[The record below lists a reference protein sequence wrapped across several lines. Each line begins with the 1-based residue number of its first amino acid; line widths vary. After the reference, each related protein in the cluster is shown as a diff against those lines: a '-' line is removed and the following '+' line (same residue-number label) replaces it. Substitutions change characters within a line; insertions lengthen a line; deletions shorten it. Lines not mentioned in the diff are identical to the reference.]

1 MLKKPTGLWVLVLDA
16 FRFLVAMLLSC
27 GVTYIW
33 FLWWRLSLSTTCS
46 RAYFQWRPRL
56 LDHWFHV
63 EIVNNDRL
71 NYRRAILRARD
82 VKPSGGSRDVKPI
95 LLCLFLVF
103 VSGIGS
109 GIGSHLG
116 IADRIADSPLS
127 PQAPLDANR
136 SGKIG
141 CVHL

>member
-1 MLKKPTGLWVLVLDA
+1 MPFEAGRQE
-16 FRFLVAMLLSC
+16 FGGER
-27 GVTYIW
+27 GG
-33 FLWWRLSLSTTCS
+33 
-46 RAYFQWRPRL
+46 
-56 LDHWFHV
+56 V

-71 NYRRAILRARD
+71 NYRRAIIRARD

-141 CVHL
+141 LRAPLIDGSHQLLLRLCCASSTLRRDWFT